1 MGNAQVPVLSVL
13 SQEHL
18 RLTLGKEIK
27 ERNWSICR
35 NCSNSF
41 NIKHC
46 PDVTGGRYEFIG
58 VEPRKDN
65 SYCKLSSFCV
75 LRCTITAAVKHY
87 WKAQRQCAAE
97 NTFMAHATLT
107 VALNTAY
114 SGKCKFLQILSGGC
128 MNHQILQLQILRLCS
143 NFTPAASSLNRNVC
157 PLVLMAPPQL
167 WICSNQLRMGFSPQ
181 ISDGLQLGASTKNC
195 SEKTHS
201 ISAWISPCDICQWKN
216 KLTVEKL
223 LVWNFSVGN
232 LQFSS
237 VLSLV
242 ENVFY
247 SNPWR

>member
-1 MGNAQVPVLSVL
+1 MPRSLFYLYFPRSIWDSHWEKRSKRGIEASVGIVRTLSTSNIVQTWQVADMSLLGLS
-13 SQEHL
+13 
-18 RLTLGKEIK
+18 LGKTTRIV
-27 ERNWSICR
+27 
-35 NCSNSF
+35 NCLRF
-41 NIKHC
+41 VFL
-46 PDVTGGRYEFIG
+46 DVHTA
-58 VEPRKDN
+58 
-65 SYCKLSSFCV
+65 
-75 LRCTITAAVKHY
+75 AAVKHY

-97 NTFMAHATLT
+97 NTCMAHATLT
-107 VALNTAY
+107 VALNTEY

-242 ENVFY
+242 ENVFF